1 MVTVDELRK
10 EIFALYDRYMQSEL
24 NDEYWKSSEGAVS
37 LEYGNYFED
46 HNKPPAVE
54 VFSYLFGPTRHNY
67 FDSIDEAYAAVKKW
81 RRQLEEEIKQGPN
94 YAW

>member
-1 MVTVDELRK
+1 MVTVEQLRK
-10 EIFALYDRYMQSEL
+10 EIFALYDRYMKSEL
-24 NDEYWKSSEGAVS
+24 NDEYWKSQEGAVS
-37 LEYGNYFED
+37 IHYPNYFQQD
-46 HNKPPAVE
+46 SPIQVE
-54 VFSYLFGPTRHNY
+54 VYSYLFGSTRHNY